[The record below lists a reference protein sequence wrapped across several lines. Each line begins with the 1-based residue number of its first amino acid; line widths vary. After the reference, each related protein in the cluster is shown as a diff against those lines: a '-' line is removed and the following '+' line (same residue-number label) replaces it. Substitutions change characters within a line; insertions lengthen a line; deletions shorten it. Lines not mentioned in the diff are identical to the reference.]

1 LTGTMSAIAQQH
13 PVHVSELAALKT
25 ELRSFLESEG
35 LPLGVFEAL
44 HAFGVD
50 SIQDLERQLELPE
63 SGVDPIHK
71 DLDMVGD
78 VGLTPIQVEH
88 LKASLQ
94 KRFISSEEEEDGVG
108 DDDYDSDGD
117 YDVENPDRV
126 YSAAAAAADDYG
138 SDGGHGVENPDHVSS
153 GATQL
158 GDAAMQAVLD
168 MPSSEVDLVHFM
180 ASSPADI
187 PPPIPTSRLQAR
199 KVHSHPASLDVA
211 ASIDGAPPPTTP
223 TETSRAFE
231 AEI

>member
-94 KRFISSEEEEDGVG
+94 KRFSTSEDGEDGVG
-108 DDDYDSDGD
+108 NYDSD
-117 YDVENPDRV
+117 
-126 YSAAAAAADDYG
+126 
-138 SDGGHGVENPDHVSS
+138 SDHDVENPDHVSS

>member
-1 LTGTMSAIAQQH
+1 VT
-13 PVHVSELAALKT
+13 ELAALKA
-25 ELRSFLESEG
+25 ELRSFLELEG
-35 LPLGVFEAL
+35 LLLGVFEVL

-88 LKASLQ
+88 LKAPLH
-94 KRFISSEEEEDGVG
+94 KRFTSSEDEEDDVG
-108 DDDYDSDGD
+108 NYDYGSNSDHD
-117 YDVENPDRV
+117 IENPDCV
-126 YSAAAAAADDYG
+126 SSAAATAAAAGDYG
-138 SDGGHGVENPDHVSS
+138 SDGGHDVENPDHVSS